1 MTYLRLFM
9 FLCFVAASSALA
21 QPMKTMQEPPTGTP
35 ASDGKLP
42 DGARLRL
49 GSGKFREPNFISAA
63 SLSPDGKLLA
73 ICGGSTTVR
82 FLDVSTGLEVRRITI
97 REYLRTNQIH
107 WMPDGNQLVTT
118 GYNGINIWDAKD
130 GKLVKQALNPNKDG
144 RDGMIQVSADG
155 KHVAIGSQYENG
167 FVKVVDLTSGS
178 QISSVKPAQNSSVH
192 GCMSPKG
199 EYLATWG
206 QHYNRGGG
214 NQEEDALIPRKIQL
228 WTAKDGKEK
237 ATLLSDINQ
246 IASVRFSPD
255 GSKIAGSGNGTI
267 QLWDVATGKLER
279 RFAGRTGQGVQ
290 LLFSPD
296 GKILSAAGQDGCVQS
311 WEIASGKRAGICD
324 GPAPNVA
331 GLLYRPDGQLMAW
344 AINVNA
350 VEIWEVPS
358 GKKLTPQGGHTGPVT
373 SLQFST
379 DNKTLVTSGNDGKL
393 LRWDVT
399 TGKELEAFE
408 LKQSE
413 ATRRMY
419 GYARNYGGPTHF
431 SPDGKYL
438 VASGSNGGGAAV
450 WDVNAGLE
458 LFALTSP
465 QGYVDRSGIIAF
477 SADSNKL
484 IAMNRYYG
492 REQAFPIPVWE
503 METGLPL
510 PSLKGQKGDFTCAGF
525 STDGN
530 ILTTCAYFYPPN
542 GTQVAEAWS
551 WDLATG
557 KTLSRVQV
565 PNTQFMSMQFLD
577 HRLFVAFTNNNGQN
591 QNQKIYD
598 AVTGGEARSL
608 ENSANIG
615 GGTSLA
621 ISPDRRLLAYAG
633 QGYERV
639 GPDGRPIAGK
649 KIIIWEVT
657 SGSIRHDLG
666 SMEGQVTSLAFSRDG
681 KTLASGSTDTTVYL
695 WDLPSKAL
703 KAEALKP
710 ADLDELWKNLE
721 GLNARKADEAMRML
735 LTRPVEAVPFLKEQ
749 LKPIP
754 GVKLDV
760 TKIAKLITDLDSPRF
775 PVRETATRDLER
787 MGSLASVAI
796 AEALKKPTISQEMR
810 ERLEKLK
817 DKVNKPDSGLEWIR
831 PLRGV
836 EVLERLGTPEA
847 IAHLKEI
854 AAGGDAPPTRVAR
867 EAIGRLGAK

>member
-1 MTYLRLFM
+1 LAF
-9 FLCFVAASSALA
+9 A
-21 QPMKTMQEPPTGTP
+21 QPQKAPLPSPGTP
-35 ASDGKLP
+35 AVEGKLP

-49 GSGKFREPNFISAA
+49 GSGKFREANYISAA

-82 FLDVSTGLEVRRITI
+82 FLDVATGAEVRRINI

-107 WMPDGNQLVTT
+107 WMPEGNQIVTT

-144 RDGMIQVSADG
+144 RDGMIHVSGDG
-155 KHVAIGSQYENG
+155 KFVAIGSQYENG
-167 FVKVVDLTSGS
+167 FVKVVDLSTGS
-178 QISSVKPAQNSSVH
+178 QISSVKPAQNSSVN

-214 NQEEDALIPRKIQL
+214 NQEEQQLIGRKIQL

-246 IASVRFSPD
+246 VVAVRFSPD

-324 GPAPNVA
+324 GAAANVA

-393 LRWDVT
+393 LRWDVA

-458 LFALTSP
+458 LFALASAN
-465 QGYVDRSGIIAF
+465 GYVDRSGIIAF

-484 IAMNRYYG
+484 IAMNRYNS
-492 REQAFPIPVWE
+492 REQAIPIPVWE

-530 ILTTCAYFYPPN
+530 ILTTCSYFYPPN
-542 GTQVAEAWS
+542 GNQVAEAWS

-565 PNTQFMSMQFLD
+565 PNTQFMSIQFLD
-577 HRLFVAFTNNNGQN
+577 HRLFAAFTNNNGQN

-608 ENSANIG
+608 EASANIG
-615 GGTSLA
+615 GGTALA
-621 ISPDRRLLAYAG
+621 LSPDRRLLAYSG
-633 QGYERV
+633 QGYERF
-639 GPDGRPIAGK
+639 GPDGRPIGGK
-649 KIIIWEVT
+649 KIIVWEVA
-657 SGSIRHDLG
+657 SGSVRHDLG

-681 KTLASGSTDTTVYL
+681 KSLASGSTDTTVYL
-695 WDLPSKAL
+695 WDLPGKAQ
-703 KAEALKP
+703 KSEALKP
-710 ADLDELWKNLE
+710 ADLDELWKILE
-721 GLNARKADEAMRML
+721 GLNARKADEAMRTL
-735 LTRPVEAVPFLKEQ
+735 LTRPAETLPFLKEQ

-760 TKIAKLITDLDSPRF
+760 TRIGKLITDLDSQRF
-775 PVRETATRDLER
+775 PVREAATRDLER
-787 MGSLASVAI
+787 MGTLASAAI
-796 AEALKKPTISQEMR
+796 AEALKKPTIPQEMR

-831 PLRGV
+831 ALRAL
-836 EVLERLGTPEA
+836 EILERLGTPEA

-854 AAGGDAPPTRVAR
+854 AAGGDATPTRVAR
-867 EAIGRLGAK
+867 EALVRLGAK